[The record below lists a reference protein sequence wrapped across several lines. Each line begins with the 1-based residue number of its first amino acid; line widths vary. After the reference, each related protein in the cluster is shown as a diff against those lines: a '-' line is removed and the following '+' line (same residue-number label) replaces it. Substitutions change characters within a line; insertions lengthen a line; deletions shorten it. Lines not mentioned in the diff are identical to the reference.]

1 MRNKRFG
8 KLLSA
13 ALAAAM
19 ALSLS
24 SAALAAGNGETHLTI
39 IGTSDTHGNIW
50 GYSYEDMKESTG
62 DGLARV
68 SAYVNQVRSE
78 NPNTIL
84 VDAGD
89 TIQGTIMTDD
99 LYSKDTASH
108 PVAAALNYMDYDAWT
123 LGNHEF
129 NFGVDTLKSILE
141 QVDMPVLAANIKNAD
156 GSYFTG
162 AGYTIVERGGVK
174 VAIIGVTTP
183 NIPRWDGT
191 KQGVADL
198 TFEPM
203 ADAVAACIQEIG
215 GQADVI
221 MVSTHAGLGAEYSA
235 DGSDAA
241 QTILDKCPEVD
252 VLQLG
257 HTHTTYINSA
267 PIPVGEA
274 KNNAGEVVRYDL
286 TLNADKEITYEQA
299 KETVLEAL
307 HVLGDDYVALLKEG
321 FNNRW
326 IDVYENVGKRG
337 GAYSSG
343 ISRPHPYVLLNH
355 KNNLDCQ
362 FTLAHEMGHAL
373 HSYHSCKYQ
382 PISTSDYVIFV
393 AEVASTCNEVL
404 LMRHLLSKTTDKKQR
419 AYLINHFLDQFKGT
433 VYRQTMFAEFE
444 LAMGKMAEN
453 GEALTADALCRKYH
467 ELNKLYFGPDMISDD
482 QIALEWARI
491 PHFFYNYYVFQYAT
505 GFSAAVAIAN
515 RILKEGAP
523 AVADYKKFLSGGCS
537 TDPIS
542 LLKIAGED
550 MSSPEPVNSALALF
564 GELVDELAE
573 LL

>member
-174 VAIIGVTTP
+174 LNTMWNRRQTTKFNGVPYVVQRGAAAIYTP
-183 NIPRWDGT
+183 EG
-191 KQGVADL
+191 
-198 TFEPM
+198 
-203 ADAVAACIQEIG
+203 
-215 GQADVI
+215 
-221 MVSTHAGLGAEYSA
+221 HAQVMES
-235 DGSDAA
+235 
-241 QTILDKCPEVD
+241 
-252 VLQLG
+252 
-257 HTHTTYINSA
+257 INYY
-267 PIPVGEA
+267 
-274 KNNAGEVVRYDL
+274 KNNARVIREELTAAGLECFGGVNAPYIWLKTPGGMPSWDFFDL
-286 TLNADKEITYEQA
+286 VLDKA
-299 KETVLEAL
+299 N
-307 HVLGDDYVALLKEG
+307 VATTPGVGFGPSGEG
-321 FNNRW
+321 FAR
-326 IDVYENVGKRG
+326 
-337 GAYSSG
+337 
-343 ISRPHPYVLLNH
+343 
-355 KNNLDCQ
+355 
-362 FTLAHEMGHAL
+362 
-373 HSYHSCKYQ
+373 
-382 PISTSDYVIFV
+382 
-393 AEVASTCNEVL
+393 
-404 LMRHLLSKTTDKKQR
+404 
-419 AYLINHFLDQFKGT
+419 
-433 VYRQTMFAEFE
+433 
-444 LAMGKMAEN
+444 
-453 GEALTADALCRKYH
+453 LTAFGDAEDTKVAV
-467 ELNKLYFGPDMISDD
+467 G
-482 QIALEWARI
+482 RI
-491 PHFFYNYYVFQYAT
+491 RAML
-505 GFSAAVAIAN
+505 G
-515 RILKEGAP
+515 K
-523 AVADYKKFLSGGCS
+523 
-537 TDPIS
+537 
-542 LLKIAGED
+542 
-550 MSSPEPVNSALALF
+550 
-564 GELVDELAE
+564 
-573 LL
+573 